1 MLTNRSKLVVKKEMT
16 FWEKIYL
23 PAILSGISYNDK
35 ALVSKGGNG
44 QVPRKETRDQ

>member
-23 PAILSGISYNDK
+23 PAILEWHRHNDK
-35 ALVSKGGNG
+35 TLV
-44 QVPRKETRDQ
+44 